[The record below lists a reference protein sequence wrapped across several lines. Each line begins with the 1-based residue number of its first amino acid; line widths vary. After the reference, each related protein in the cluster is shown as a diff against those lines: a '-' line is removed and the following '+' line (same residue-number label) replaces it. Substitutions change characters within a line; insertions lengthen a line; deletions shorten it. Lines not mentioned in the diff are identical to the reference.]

1 MLATIEAYYDNGKI
15 TTTENIGIKSG
26 RVLLTILEPLKKTTK
41 KTKDI
46 GELSGTITLSKTPL
60 QIQKSLRDEWK

>member
-26 RVLLTILEPLKKTTK
+26 RVLLTILEPLTPKAKQ
-41 KTKDI
+41 KDI
-46 GELSGTITLSKTPL
+46 SKLSGTINLSKSPL
-60 QIQKSLRDEWK
+60 QIQKSLRDEWE

>member
-15 TTTENIGIKSG
+15 TTTENIEIKSG
-26 RVLLTILEPLKKTTK
+26 RVLLTILEPLKKTTER
-41 KTKDI
+41 TKDI

>member
-15 TTTENIGIKSG
+15 TSTENIGIKSG
-26 RVLLTILEPLKKTTK
+26 RVLLTILEPLTP
-41 KTKDI
+41 KTKQKDI
-46 GELSGTITLSKTPL
+46 SKLSGTINLSKSPL